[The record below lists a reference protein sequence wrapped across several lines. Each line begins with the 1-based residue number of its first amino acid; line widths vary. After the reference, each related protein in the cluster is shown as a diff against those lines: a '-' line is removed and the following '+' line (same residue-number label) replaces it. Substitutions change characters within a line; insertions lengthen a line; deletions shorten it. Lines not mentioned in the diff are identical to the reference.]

1 MLSTTS
7 FMIHKY
13 NEMYCLND
21 VVIQCKISTNPK
33 EYISSISD
41 KKIYN
46 YQSYVMK
53 DKLIDILSKA
63 KVCKAKEIL
72 KLLQY

>member
-1 MLSTTS
+1 MLSTS
-7 FMIHKY
+7 SYRIHKY
-13 NEMYCLND
+13 NDMYCLND
-21 VVIQCKISTNPK
+21 VIIQCKISINPK

-53 DKLIDILSKA
+53 DKLIDILSNA
-63 KVCKAKEIL
+63 KVTKAKELL
-72 KLLQY
+72 KLLQE